1 MEEVMLPPLESR
13 KERTLAKS
21 LDNQAT
27 HDLFILNKEEIYE
40 YDIKDMKMTSSREV
54 RHNPNLAQ
62 ANAPPP
68 KKTKVTF
75 SREDFIDPIISEGI
89 SVEDWMKENENLY
102 DLKFKRDEKRGKKIQ
117 KRPFTRPESQSS
129 LDSGG
134 MREGTTKLPVLKD
147 VFLKEKPP
155 SKQLVHYLDILS
167 GEKQSNT
174 KKIQKVAPDDEEEIS
189 KLKTGDDAVA
199 FFSKAGKSTAVKFVY
214 LNRADSNGVDYRPY
228 DLVVVPKSDTNPE
241 YFTMSS
247 TGVVHIC
254 PGQPTEYMSLSEW
267 MKESTMF
274 NVLRR
279 IRFFKYYLV
288 HKCFRLWYQNARYL
302 KYSKKRLDLA
312 KNFFLAKKT
321 FSSSIMKIHKL
332 SYDLQYTP
340 IMDLREKENSS
351 EPSVTIEQFHEAQKE
366 LRSKSSKT
374 FDEIIEKM
382 EEILV
387 QLCEDVTSRSR
398 VPDMNA
404 SENIE
409 AYLSGKIPT
418 IETEDDFSAKKSKS
432 MVEAQ
437 EEEEKRQRALKKAR
451 EEADMLGNFIRVS
464 DYMAV
469 ESLVTLSK
477 KILDKFKVTLQ
488 ETKSILFLV
497 NLLFKQD
504 GSGDIVFEPSEG
516 SIMHVLQS
524 NSDEIVTTVSQVPR
538 LLYMRK
544 FKVYFDNMDKFKMD
558 EHLRQLHVGK
568 VLQRDEVFNSI
579 KSQIEMMLHNDF
591 LKALEYG
598 KDFEGLKYW
607 YKFGKDW
614 DEKYAE
620 KRHTVQ
626 EFTDKIKHVNDA
638 LLELKRMNFVQEKGI
653 LFIDSKQLRNTLQP
667 IMENIYEQIKLSISI
682 TSREMCLEL
691 NKKFVERVRIMKEEP
706 TKLKDFAKFI
716 DNHNKIR
723 KETRQLMIAADE
735 VEKMNELAAKNKVE
749 MERADQVAL
758 ESLKEIKD
766 EFLQVFKKAELYK
779 ENNMSS
785 KKAELEENVQKVSD
799 DLLDMMTVLRNP
811 PFVTADADPVDVLER
826 LSRLGE
832 EIAQFKEKTEI
843 YKEYQVLLEAPVKEW
858 TNLTGAETQFNIR
871 SQIWKS
877 IDEFSKKSEVWDT
890 TDIQKQEIS
899 EIEQEVEKY
908 YQLANE
914 LSRFGEDDV
923 IRLLKK
929 TVQVWKDN
937 LPVILLIG
945 NKDLKPHHWEQ
956 IFKGMGKESAK
967 GASYT
972 LRQLST
978 LGIFMYKDLIS
989 EVSTAASAEAALYK
1003 KLEYIA
1009 QVWRETDL
1017 DFKALP
1023 HRKDFYILNQT
1034 EPIQRL
1040 LDTHKS
1046 ELKEML
1052 ESKYVTIIRTR
1063 VEDWIKKLDNVSI
1076 IFHEWLSCQRRLLS
1090 LEYIL
1095 TSDLIKKEHPEDVAR
1110 YISISSEF
1118 KDLISKTSL
1127 NRNVLVATHEE
1138 GILDSFGRWNMAF
1151 DEIESNIKSA
1161 EEGDDLIESEED
1173 DDGEEDDL
1181 EDNDE

>member
-1 MEEVMLPPLESR
+1 M
-13 KERTLAKS
+13 
-21 LDNQAT
+21 
-27 HDLFILNKEEIYE
+27 
-40 YDIKDMKMTSSREV
+40 
-54 RHNPNLAQ
+54 
-62 ANAPPP
+62 
-68 KKTKVTF
+68 
-75 SREDFIDPIISEGI
+75 
-89 SVEDWMKENENLY
+89 
-102 DLKFKRDEKRGKKIQ
+102 
-117 KRPFTRPESQSS
+117 
-129 LDSGG
+129 
-134 MREGTTKLPVLKD
+134 
-147 VFLKEKPP
+147 
-155 SKQLVHYLDILS
+155 
-167 GEKQSNT
+167 
-174 KKIQKVAPDDEEEIS
+174 
-189 KLKTGDDAVA
+189 
-199 FFSKAGKSTAVKFVY
+199 
-214 LNRADSNGVDYRPY
+214 
-228 DLVVVPKSDTNPE
+228 
-241 YFTMSS
+241 
-247 TGVVHIC
+247 
-254 PGQPTEYMSLSEW
+254 
-267 MKESTMF
+267 
-274 NVLRR
+274 
-279 IRFFKYYLV
+279 
-288 HKCFRLWYQNARYL
+288 
-302 KYSKKRLDLA
+302 DLA
-312 KNFFLAKKT
+312 RNFFLAKKT
-321 FSSSIMKIHKL
+321 FSSSVMKIHKL
-332 SYDLQYTP
+332 SHDLQYTP
-340 IMDLREKENSS
+340 IMDLRDKENSN

-418 IETEDDFSAKKSKS
+418 LEAEDDFTAKKSKS

-497 NLLFKQD
+497 NLLFKSD
-504 GSGDIVFEPSEG
+504 GSDIVFEPSEG
-516 SIMHVLQS
+516 AIMHVLQS

-544 FKVYFDNMDKFKMD
+544 FKVYFDNLDKFKME

-598 KDFEGLKYW
+598 KDFEGLKHW
-607 YKFGKDW
+607 FKFGKEW
-614 DEKYAE
+614 DDKYAE

-626 EFTDKIKHVNDA
+626 EFTEKIKHVNDA

-667 IMENIYEQIKLSISI
+667 IMESIYEQIKLSISV

-691 NKKFVERVRIMKEEP
+691 NKKFIERVRIMKEEP

-749 MERADQVAL
+749 MDRADQVAL

-779 ENNMSS
+779 ENNMAS
-785 KKAELEENVQKVSD
+785 KKSELEENVQKVSD

-811 PFVTADADPVDVLER
+811 PFITADADPVDVLER

-843 YKEYQVLLEAPVKEW
+843 YKEYQILLEAPVKEW
-858 TNLTGAETQFNIR
+858 TNLTGAETQFNVR
-871 SQIWKS
+871 SQIWKA
-877 IDEFSKKSEVWDT
+877 IDEFSKKSDLWDT
-890 TDIQKQEIS
+890 TDIQKQDIS
-899 EIEQEVEKY
+899 DIEQEVEKY
-908 YQLANE
+908 YQLGIEMAK
-914 LSRFGEDDV
+914 FGEDDV
-923 IRLLKK
+923 VKLLKK

-937 LPVILLIG
+937 LPIILMIG

-956 IFKGMGKESAK
+956 IFKGMNKESAK

-972 LRQLST
+972 LRQLGT
-978 LGIFMYKDLIS
+978 LGIFMYKDLITDVS
-989 EVSTAASAEAALYK
+989 KAATGEAQLFKSLEV
-1003 KLEYIA
+1003 IA
-1009 QVWRETDL
+1009 QTWRETDF

-1034 EPIQRL
+1034 DNIQML
-1040 LDTHKS
+1040 LDTHKRT
-1046 ELKEML
+1046 LREML
-1052 ESKYVTIIRTR
+1052 DSKYVSVIRTR
-1063 VEDWIKKLDNVSI
+1063 VEDWIKKLENVTV
-1076 IFHEWLSCQRRLLS
+1076 IFQEWLSCQRRLLS

-1095 TSDLIKKEHPEDVAR
+1095 TSDLIKKENPEDVAK
-1110 YISISSEF
+1110 YISVSSEF

-1138 GILDSFGRWNMAF
+1138 GILETFGRWNMAF
-1151 DEIESNIKSA
+1151 DEIERNVKTSEEGAAALA
-1161 EEGDDLIESEED
+1161 EESEDDQDVSSESDLDEHAYDEED
-1173 DDGEEDDL
+1173 EY
-1181 EDNDE
+1181 